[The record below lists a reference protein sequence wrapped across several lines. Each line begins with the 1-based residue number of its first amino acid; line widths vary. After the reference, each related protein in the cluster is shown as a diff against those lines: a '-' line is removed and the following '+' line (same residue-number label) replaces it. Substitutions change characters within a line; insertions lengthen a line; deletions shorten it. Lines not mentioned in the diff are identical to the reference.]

1 MVIFIEKPVL
11 YRKGEYVRMKKA
23 KRLSPP
29 PSTSLVNEIFYLY
42 SNHEDQLEK
51 IIDIYSSEHADRAMS
66 LFMEKAG
73 WKEK

>member
-1 MVIFIEKPVL
+1 
-11 YRKGEYVRMKKA
+11 MKKA
-23 KRLSPP
+23 KRLPP
-29 PSTSLVNEIFYLY
+29 PRLVNEIFYLY

-51 IIDIYSSEHADRAMS
+51 IIDIYSSERAHRAMS

>member
-23 KRLSPP
+23 KRLPP
-29 PSTSLVNEIFYLY
+29 PIGLVNEIFYLY

>member
-23 KRLSPP
+23 KRLPP
-29 PSTSLVNEIFYLY
+29 PQTGLVNEIFYLY

-51 IIDIYSSEHADRAMS
+51 IIDIYSAEHADRAMS

>member
-1 MVIFIEKPVL
+1 
-11 YRKGEYVRMKKA
+11 MKKA
-23 KRLSPP
+23 KRLPP
-29 PSTSLVNEIFYLY
+29 PTSLVNEIFYLY

>member
-23 KRLSPP
+23 KRLPP
-29 PSTSLVNEIFYLY
+29 PQTGLVNEIFYLY
-42 SNHEDQLEK
+42 SNHEEQLEK
-51 IIDIYSSEHADRAMS
+51 IMDIYSSEHAHKALS

>member
-23 KRLSPP
+23 KRFFPP
-29 PSTSLVNEIFYLY
+29 PTSLVNEIFYLY

-51 IIDIYSSEHADRAMS
+51 IIDIYSSEHADRSMS

>member
-1 MVIFIEKPVL
+1 M
-11 YRKGEYVRMKKA
+11 YDAKKNI
-23 KRLSPP
+23 RTRSFRTVSPQI
-29 PSTSLVNEIFYLY
+29 SLVNEIFYLY

-51 IIDIYSSEHADRAMS
+51 IIDIYSSEHAHRAMS

>member
-23 KRLSPP
+23 KRLPP
-29 PSTSLVNEIFYLY
+29 PPGLENEIFYLY

-51 IIDIYSSEHADRAMS
+51 IIDVYSSERAHRAMS

>member
-23 KRLSPP
+23 KRLPP
-29 PSTSLVNEIFYLY
+29 PRLVNEIFYLY

-51 IIDIYSSEHADRAMS
+51 IIDIYSSEHAHRAMS

>member
-23 KRLSPP
+23 KRLHPP
-29 PSTSLVNEIFYLY
+29 TSLVNEIFYLY

-51 IIDIYSSEHADRAMS
+51 IIDIYSSEHAHRAMS

>member
-23 KRLSPP
+23 KRLPP
-29 PSTSLVNEIFYLY
+29 PRTSLVNEIFYLY

-51 IIDIYSSEHADRAMS
+51 IIDIYSSEHAHRAMS

>member
-1 MVIFIEKPVL
+1 
-11 YRKGEYVRMKKA
+11 MKKA
-23 KRLSPP
+23 KRLPP
-29 PSTSLVNEIFYLY
+29 PPGLVNEIFYLY

-51 IIDIYSSEHADRAMS
+51 IIDIYSSEHAHRAMS

>member
-23 KRLSPP
+23 KRFFPP
-29 PSTSLVNEIFYLY
+29 PTSLVNEIFYLY

-51 IIDIYSSEHADRAMS
+51 IIDIYSSERAHRVMS

>member
-23 KRLSPP
+23 KRLPP
-29 PSTSLVNEIFYLY
+29 PTSLVNEIFYLY
-42 SNHEDQLEK
+42 FNHEDQLEK
-51 IIDIYSSEHADRAMS
+51 IIDIYSSEHAHRAMS